1 MEKEIAIRYFGSLT
15 ALASAIRRAPSTV
28 SEWGPV
34 VPELYAYKLHVIT
47 AGRRRNGVK
56 LRIDRAVYE
65 GE

>member
-1 MEKEIAIRYFGSLT
+1 MNKSTAIRYFGSLS
-15 ALASAIRRAPSTV
+15 ALASAIKRAPSTV

-34 VPELYAYKLHVIT
+34 VPELYAFKLHVIT

-56 LRIDRAVYE
+56 LRIDRSVYE